1 MRAFPGG
8 VELQSWSRAAGCQVA
23 PGVSL
28 SKAFALGISPH
39 ERPAV
44 CEGVFLV
51 SRMDILATPPDRAF
65 FCGLQLLLVFT
76 DPVSAA
82 KQFPSLYRQL
92 FCSKLLC
99 VCLLCAVMT
108 KTTKYLY
115 NYKTSLP
122 ALDLTA

>member
-8 VELQSWSRAAGCQVA
+8 VKLQSWSGAVGCQVA

-28 SKAFALGISPH
+28 SKSFALGISPH

-44 CEGVFLV
+44 CEGAFVV
-51 SRMDILATPPDRAF
+51 SHMDVLATPPDRAF
-65 FCGLQLLLVFT
+65 FHGLQLLLVFT

-99 VCLLCAVMT
+99 MCLLCAVMV

-115 NYKTSLP
+115 KL
-122 ALDLTA
+122 